1 MKRIICFLVVLCIAF
16 FAFGCGKG
24 EKNNTSETKEKG
36 YSQEKIEKM
45 VAEADQY
52 WYEYRYKDAMEI
64 YSELINNDI
73 LINSKPLGDFT
84 SRTLEE
90 EKNYIYFW
98 YAQSCVFCGTID
110 RAVTKLRKELK
121 DPDSL
126 VVEKMQ
132 AYNVKDYDEIDP
144 NKYSFK
150 MEIIYRAKNSFG
162 GYVRESI
169 VYEMTLTESEKKALL
184 TSAKRVEIDEK
195 SAVWQNWRSDAA
207 SQQEEVDAVVN
218 GTAIY
223 DISLFR

>member
-1 MKRIICFLVVLCIAF
+1 M
-16 FAFGCGKG
+16 
-24 EKNNTSETKEKG
+24 
-36 YSQEKIEKM
+36 
-45 VAEADQY
+45 
-52 WYEYRYKDAMEI
+52 
-64 YSELINNDI
+64 
-73 LINSKPLGDFT
+73 
-84 SRTLEE
+84 
-90 EKNYIYFW
+90 
-98 YAQSCVFCGTID
+98 
-110 RAVTKLRKELK
+110 TKLRKELK

-218 GTAIY
+218 GTANY